1 MSPGH
6 NCAQYFQSA
15 AVNVLALQPCFVGA
29 VPEAR
34 VHVGSTTTIVP
45 LVAGTPVHLN
55 ISMAVLGVPA
65 MGLLTTS
72 DVLKNAATAVSMD
85 VILAIAD
92 GVVAAA
98 IVSPMV

>member
-1 MSPGH
+1 M
-6 NCAQYFQSA
+6 
-15 AVNVLALQPCFVGA
+15 NVLVLHSCFVEA
-29 VPEAR
+29 VPETR
-34 VHVGSTTTIVP
+34 VHVGSTTTIVW
-45 LVAGTPVHLN
+45 LVAGTLQPQKV
-55 ISMAVLGVPA
+55 STAVLGVPA